1 MMDKMDDSDWIE
13 KAERKENQG
22 LTWVYIPTS
31 ALGVSTG
38 TGKLMADY
46 TFRITKAARVKE
58 ARTKIM
64 SALDEDG
71 RRVFSPQHL
80 IEILDENRENWWLL
94 AGITQSAFSRYLETE
109 LGMRKIELAGPTHQQ
124 KFIRYLWREPS
135 PIEVASSLRS
145 TAYLCHASAV
155 FVHGLTEQLPKV
167 LYVNYEQSV
176 KPKPSG
182 KLTQEGI
189 DRAFRGKQ
197 RESTFAFEYE
207 EFRFILL
214 SGKNTNR
221 LEVRTKRLPEG
232 GKVQVTSLERTLIDI
247 AVRPTYAGGVFQVL
261 EAYRSAK
268 ATLSIGKL
276 IATLKQ
282 LDYIYPYHQ
291 AIGFY
296 LDRAGV
302 PPKATDR
309 LRELGTKFKFYLAH
323 GMRENVFDERW
334 QLFHPKGM

>member
-1 MMDKMDDSDWIE
+1 
-13 KAERKENQG
+13 
-22 LTWVYIPTS
+22 
-31 ALGVSTG
+31 
-38 TGKLMADY
+38 MADY
-46 TFRITKAARVKE
+46 AFRITKAARVKE
-58 ARTKIM
+58 ARGKII
-64 SALDEDG
+64 AVLDEDG
-71 RRVFSPQHL
+71 RRVFSPHDL
-80 IEILDENRENWWLL
+80 IQILDMNREDWWLL
-94 AGITQSAFSRYLETE
+94 SGITQAAFIRYLEAE

-135 PIEVASSLRS
+135 PVEVASSLRS

-167 LYVNYEQSV
+167 FYANYEQSV
-176 KPKPSG
+176 KPKRSG

-207 EFRFILL
+207 EYRLILL
-214 SGKNTNR
+214 SGKNSNR
-221 LEVRTKRLPEG
+221 LEVQTKRLPDG
-232 GKVQVTSLERTLIDI
+232 GKVHVTSLERTLIDI

-261 EAYRSAK
+261 EAYRNAS

-276 IATLKQ
+276 VATLKQ
-282 LDYIYPYHQ
+282 LDYVYPYHQ

-302 PPKATDR
+302 PEKTTER
-309 LRELGTKFKFYLAH
+309 LRELGTEFKFYLAH
-323 GMRENVFDERW
+323 GMRDKEFNERW

>member
-1 MMDKMDDSDWIE
+1 
-13 KAERKENQG
+13 
-22 LTWVYIPTS
+22 
-31 ALGVSTG
+31 
-38 TGKLMADY
+38 MADY
-46 TFRITKAARVKE
+46 AFRITKAARVKE
-58 ARTKIM
+58 AREKII

-71 RRVFSPQHL
+71 RRVFSPQDL
-80 IEILDENRENWWLL
+80 IQLLDENRENWWLL
-94 AGITQSAFSRYLETE
+94 SGITQAAFIRYLETE
-109 LGMRKIELAGPTHQQ
+109 LGMRKIELAGSTHQQ

-135 PIEVASSLRS
+135 PVEVASSLRS
-145 TAYLCHASAV
+145 TAYLCHGSAV

-182 KLTQEGI
+182 KLTQAGI

-197 RESTFAFEYE
+197 RESTFAFAYE
-207 EFRFILL
+207 EYRFILL
-214 SGKNTNR
+214 SGKNTKR
-221 LEVRTKRLPEG
+221 LEVQTKQLPDG
-232 GKVQVTSLERTLIDI
+232 GKVHVTSLERTLIDI

-261 EAYRSAK
+261 EAYRNAK

-276 IATLKQ
+276 VATLKQ
-282 LDYIYPYHQ
+282 LDYVYPYHQ

-302 PPKATDR
+302 PEKTTDR
-309 LRELGTKFKFYLAH
+309 LREFGTKFRFYLAH
-323 GMRENVFDERW
+323 GMRETEFNGRW